1 MVGVLIN
8 VVLIVAGGLIG
19 LFIGEKFSKILEEQI
34 MDILGLC
41 IIFIGI
47 STSMQVENTVLMI
60 ISAVIGVAIGNAL
73 NLEGKFNSLGD
84 KLMNFIYK
92 NKDTGGSK
100 FVEGF
105 VSASL
110 IFNVGSMA
118 ILGSITAGISGDN
131 SILITK
137 GILDGI
143 TAVVLAASFGI
154 GVAFSCIF
162 VFIYQGMIVLFSSFL
177 KDIFIESLIANIS
190 GVGGILIIAIGFNM
204 LKLKNLKTAN
214 MIPALF
220 IPIVYQVV
228 IGLFV

>member
-1 MVGVLIN
+1 MIGVLIN
-8 VVLIVAGGLIG
+8 VALILAGGIVG
-19 LFIGEKFSKILEEQI
+19 IFIGEKFSKTLEDQI
-34 MDILGLC
+34 MNILGLS

-60 ISAVIGVAIGNAL
+60 ISLVIGVVIGNAI
-73 NLEGKFNSLGD
+73 NLDEKFNSLGD
-84 KLMNFIYK
+84 SLMNFIYK
-92 NKDTGGSK
+92 NKYTGGSK

-143 TAVVLAASFGI
+143 TSVVLGASFGI
-154 GVAFSCIF
+154 GVAFSGIF
-162 VFIYQGMIVLFSSFL
+162 VFIYQGLIVLFSSFL
-177 KDIFIESLIANIS
+177 KDVFVESLIANIS
-190 GVGGILIIAIGFNM
+190 GVGGILIMAIGINM
-204 LKLKNLKTAN
+204 LKLRDLKTAN

-220 IPIVYQVV
+220 IPVVYQLL
-228 IGLFV
+228 IGIFA

>member
-8 VVLIVAGGLIG
+8 VILIVIGGFTG
-19 LFIGEKFSKILEEQI
+19 FFIGEKFSKKLEEQV
-34 MDILGLC
+34 MDILGLS

-47 STSMQVENTVLMI
+47 NTSMQVENSVLMI
-60 ISAVIGVAIGNAL
+60 ISLVIGVALGNAL
-73 NLEGKFNSLGD
+73 NLDEKFNSLGD
-84 KLMNFIYK
+84 MLMNFIYK
-92 NKDTGGSK
+92 DKESGGSN
-100 FVEGF
+100 FVKGF

-143 TAVVLAASFGI
+143 TSVVLAASFGI
-154 GVAFSCIF
+154 GVVFSGA
-162 VFIYQGMIVLFSSFL
+162 VVLIYQGLIVLFSSFL
-177 KDIFIESLIANIS
+177 KDIFVESLIANIS
-190 GVGGILIIAIGFNM
+190 GVGGILIIAIGVNM
-204 LKLKNLKTAN
+204 LKLKDLKTAN

-220 IPIVYQVV
+220 IPMVYQM
-228 IGLFV
+228 IMAIFN